1 MNRRRSLTLMA
12 AAAAYAQLVRCGA
25 GAGRSFPIKV
35 NGASAERGHLLR
47 TAVVGEP
54 DRTVDVP
61 VLIVGAGISGL
72 SAARA
77 LAQQGM
83 TDFLVLDLEGSAG
96 GNARGGSN
104 AAGAFPLGAHYLPIP
119 DNDDA
124 GMLSFLKECGVIA
137 GTDANGL
144 PLYGEEHLCGVP
156 QERLF
161 DRGVWRSGIRPQ
173 SGLST
178 AEEEQFLRFER
189 YVAQCEEAKGS
200 DGRWAF
206 AIPVD
211 ASSTAADM
219 EAYRSLDGLT
229 FGAWM
234 RREGYTGEAIR
245 WYLDYCCLDDFG
257 ATADQVSAW
266 AGVHYF
272 AARRGR
278 GANAEPG
285 SILTWP
291 EGNSFLVKALEKHVG
306 DRMRVDQLA
315 MAVREVEGAVHVDVR
330 ECVGGGTIRYRA
342 RQVILCVPQFVTG
355 KLLGDP
361 HASRAAELQY
371 APWVVVNLTLDR
383 APQDRGGEVMAW
395 DNVRYGSGTLGY
407 VNACHQ
413 RLDQPPGRILTHYR
427 ALTGTTPRQARER
440 AHTQEAEDWVNE
452 ALAELEVLHPDIRD
466 RITEAEVA
474 VWGHGMIVPVP
485 GLIHGPV
492 RKALA
497 LPVGD
502 RIHFA
507 HSDLSGM
514 SLFEEAFHQGLRA
527 AREVLQQRPWG

>member
-1 MNRRRSLTLMA
+1 MNRRRSLKLMA
-12 AAAAYAQLVRCGA
+12 AAAAYAQLVRCGT
-25 GAGRSFPIKV
+25 GRAFPIHV
-35 NGASAERGHLLR
+35 NGSSAERGHLLR
-47 TAVVGEP
+47 TAVAAEP
-54 DRTVDVP
+54 DRVVEVP
-61 VLIVGAGISGL
+61 VLIVGAGIAGL
-72 SAARA
+72 SAART

-83 TDFLVLDLEGSAG
+83 TDFLLLDLEGSAG

-119 DNDDA
+119 DNDDMELIA
-124 GMLSFLKECGVIA
+124 FLKECGVIT
-137 GTDANGL
+137 GMDANGL
-144 PLYGEEHLCGVP
+144 PVYGEEHLCGVP

-173 SGLST
+173 SGLTT

-211 ASSTAADM
+211 ASSTAADV
-219 EAYRSLDGLT
+219 EAYRALDGLS

-234 RREGYTGEAIR
+234 QREGYTGEAIR
-245 WYLDYCCLDDFG
+245 WYLNYCCLDDFG

-266 AGVHYF
+266 AGLHYF

-291 EGNSFLVKALEKHVG
+291 EGNGFLVKALAEAVG
-306 DRMRVDQLA
+306 DRIHVDQLA
-315 MAVREVEGAVHVDVR
+315 MAVREAEGAVEVDVR
-330 ECVGGGTIRYRA
+330 DFAAGGTIRYRA
-342 RQVILCVPQFVTG
+342 QQVILCVPQFVAAR
-355 KLLGDP
+355 LLGAS
-361 HASRAAELQY
+361 HATRAADLPY
-371 APWVVVNLTLDR
+371 APWVVVNVTLDH
-383 APQDRGGEVMAW
+383 APEERGGEAMAW

-413 RLDQPPGRILTHYR
+413 RLDQPPGLILTHYR
-427 ALTGTTPRQARER
+427 ALTGASPREARER
-440 AHTQEAEDWVNE
+440 AHTREAEDWVEE
-452 ALAELEVLHPDIRD
+452 ALSELEVLHPDVRD

-485 GLIHGPV
+485 GLIHGEL
-492 RKALA
+492 RKTLA
-497 LPVGD
+497 RPLGD
-502 RIHFA
+502 HIHFA

-514 SLFEEAFHQGLRA
+514 SLFEEAFHQGLRTA
-527 AREVLQQRPWG
+527 SEVLQQRSRI

>member
-1 MNRRRSLTLMA
+1 MNRRRSLQLMA
-12 AAAAYAQLVRCGA
+12 AAAAYAQLVRCGI
-25 GAGRSFPIKV
+25 GKGRSFPIKV
-35 NGASAERGHLLR
+35 NGSNAERGHLLR
-47 TAVVGEP
+47 TAAVDEP
-54 DRTVDVP
+54 GRTVDVP

-83 TDFLVLDLEGSAG
+83 TDFLVLDLEGMAG
-96 GNARGGSN
+96 GHARGGAN

-119 DNDDA
+119 DNNDVELIA
-124 GMLSFLKECGVIA
+124 FLKECGIIT

-144 PLYGEEHLCGVP
+144 PVYGEEHLCGVP

-211 ASSTAADM
+211 ASSTAGDV
-219 EAYRSLDGLT
+219 EAYRALDGLT

-234 RREGYTGEAIR
+234 QREGYTGEAMR
-245 WYLDYCCLDDFG
+245 WYLNYCCLDDFG
-257 ATADQVSAW
+257 APADQVSAW
-266 AGVHYF
+266 AGLHYF
-272 AARRGR
+272 AARRGQA
-278 GANAEPG
+278 ANAEPG

-291 EGNSFLVKALEKHVG
+291 EGNSYLVRALEQHVG
-306 DRMRVDQLA
+306 DRMRSDQLA
-315 MAVREVEGAVHVDVR
+315 LAVRAADGAVEVDVR
-330 ECVGGGTIRYRA
+330 DFTAGGIIRYRA
-342 RQVILCVPQFVTG
+342 KQVILCVPQFVTAR
-355 KLLGDP
+355 LLGGEQ
-361 HASRAAELQY
+361 ATRAADLQY
-371 APWVVVNLTLDR
+371 APWVVVNVTLDR
-383 APQDRGGEVMAW
+383 APEERGGEPMAW

-413 RLDQPPGRILTHYR
+413 RLDQPPGLILTHYR
-427 ALTGTTPRQARER
+427 ALTGATPREARER

-485 GLIHGPV
+485 GLLHGPL

-497 LPVGD
+497 RPLGD

-527 AREVLQQRPWG
+527 AREVLQQRSRI

>member
-1 MNRRRSLTLMA
+1 M
-12 AAAAYAQLVRCGA
+12 
-25 GAGRSFPIKV
+25 
-35 NGASAERGHLLR
+35 
-47 TAVVGEP
+47 VVEP

-61 VLIVGAGISGL
+61 VLIVGAGVSGL

-77 LAQQGM
+77 FVQQGM
-83 TDFLVLDLEGSAG
+83 TDFLVLDLEGAAG
-96 GNARGGSN
+96 GNSRGGSN
-104 AAGAFPLGAHYLPIP
+104 AGGAFPLGAHYLPIP

-124 GMLSFLKECGVIA
+124 ELIAFLKECGVIT
-137 GTDANGL
+137 GTDVNGL
-144 PLYGEEHLCGVP
+144 PVYGEEHLCGVP

-173 SGLST
+173 RGLST

-189 YVAQCEEAKGS
+189 YVAQCAEAKGS

-211 ASSTAADM
+211 ASSKAADM
-219 EAYRSLDGLT
+219 EAYRALDGLT

-234 RREGYTGEAIR
+234 QREGYTGEAIR
-245 WYLDYCCLDDFG
+245 WYLNYCCLDDFG

-266 AGVHYF
+266 AGMHYF

-291 EGNSFLVKALEKHVG
+291 EGNSFLVKALVKHVG
-306 DRMRVDQLA
+306 DRMRADQLA
-315 MAVREVEGAVHVDVR
+315 LAVRAVEGAVDVDVR
-330 ECVGGGTIRYRA
+330 DCLAGGTIQYRA
-342 RQVILCVPQFVTG
+342 QQVILCVPQFVAAR
-355 KLLGDP
+355 LLGAS
-361 HASRAAELQY
+361 HASRAADLQY
-371 APWVVVNLTLDR
+371 APWVVVNVSLDH
-383 APQDRGGEVMAW
+383 PPDQRGGEAMAW

-413 RLDQPPGRILTHYR
+413 RLDQPPGLILTHYR
-427 ALTGTTPRQARER
+427 ALTGTTPREARER
-440 AHTQEAEDWVNE
+440 AHTQEAEDWVND
-452 ALAELEVLHPDIRD
+452 ALAELEILHPDIHD
-466 RITEAEVA
+466 RIIEAEVA

-485 GLIHGPV
+485 GLIHGEL
-492 RKALA
+492 RIALA
-497 LPVGD
+497 HPVAD

-527 AREVLQQRPWG
+527 AREVLQQRSRT